1 VHASNAVGLLTS
13 DANSTAPTHAAAATS
28 ATAANLP
35 LLPAG
40 FDAMETTLEESFFL
54 LFFNVVEWIP
64 V

>member
-40 FDAMETTLEESFFL
+40 FHAMKRPLKNLFSFF
-54 LFFNVVEWIP
+54 FFNVVEWIP